1 MNVNELIQVNKDVF
15 RENLLKYTRKA
26 FLSLPKIENPKI
38 LDIGCGTGV
47 PTLELAR
54 LCKCDITAIDIDE
67 NSLRYLEQKI
77 KDLNLTKKIKT
88 MNCSLF
94 EIELPEN
101 SFDIIWA
108 EGSIAVIGFKRGLSE
123 WKSLIKNRGFLVLH
137 DGYDNHDEKLKIIK
151 ETGYELKDYFIIS
164 HEKWW
169 YEYYKPWS
177 NQIYHLKNLYQS
189 HNNLNK
195 KLDEELKELEFFKK
209 NQDGSIFYILKKI

>member
-26 FLSLPKIENPKI
+26 FLSLPKIENPEI

-77 KDLNLTKKIKT
+77 KHLNLTKKIKT

-169 YEYYKPWS
+169 HEYYKPWS